1 MSKFPFSPKLLK
13 IIPPPPRGG
22 GLILNINT
30 PDNNLKK
37 ILWGKVYTV
46 VDIIY
51 LKDRLLGL

>member
-13 IIPPPPRGG
+13 IIPPLPQGG

-30 PDNNLKK
+30 PDNKLKK